1 METKEDF
8 IQAMRAMP
16 DDVVLMCA
24 FSDWLEEHDDPMW
37 EGMSLLAHYGIVGD
51 DSGYYPLMVHGNRNV
66 KRIIGRKWFWS
77 NWSLE
82 DRHKDR
88 LILCELFSTFD
99 NETKSIIR
107 QELAELY
114 PNSDAMR
121 AAVDRS
127 TPA

>member
-37 EGMSLLAHYGIVGD
+37 EGMQLLAEYGLIGGTN
-51 DSGYYPLMVHGNRNV
+51 GYYEQKHEDYQSVGYYWFRLRWVPDDNAVNE
-66 KRIIGRKWFWS
+66 RI
-77 NWSLE
+77 SLSMA
-82 DRHKDR
+82 
-88 LILCELFSTFD
+88 FSRCD
-99 NETKSIIR
+99 DENKAAIR
-107 QELAELY
+107 QELSELY